1 MHRTSLF
8 ERFLIGVVLFGVG
21 VIFVLTLSLL
31 GKASIASRPN
41 AAAISLTGKPHLIM
55 FYADWCGWCQKMRPS
70 LNLMKEK
77 YGASVTF
84 WDLNIDS
91 SNSAALSRKYSVY
104 FVPYVVLLDK
114 EGETMRVLPGYQTQK
129 KLEDVLTTLLIAQ

>member
-1 MHRTSLF
+1 
-8 ERFLIGVVLFGVG
+8 
-21 VIFVLTLSLL
+21 
-31 GKASIASRPN
+31 
-41 AAAISLTGKPHLIM
+41 
-55 FYADWCGWCQKMRPS
+55 MRPS

-77 YGASVTF
+77 YGASVTI